1 MAKLYDLDAAGFERM
16 ASNLDKKNRAKVLQ
30 EAMYRGGS
38 FVRKTVRTVYKES
51 KPQSTL
57 GNAIMLHIYPSG
69 EGAVVRRFYVKG
81 GEGHKFNSK
90 SDFFRAY
97 ILNILE
103 KGGKDRKT
111 RRNYNR
117 GTVPALRF
125 FAKGTSRAKEGALGI
140 IRRYLQVEL
149 IKQANK

>member
-1 MAKLYDLDAAGFERM
+1 MAKFFDLDAEGFERM
-16 ASNLDKKNRAKVLQ
+16 SRNLDPKNRAKVLR

-57 GNAIMLHIYPSG
+57 GNAIMLHIFPSG

-81 GEGHKFNSK
+81 GQGHKFSKK
-90 SDFFRAY
+90 SDFYRAY

-111 RRNYNR
+111 RRGYNR
-117 GTVPALRF
+117 GTAPALRF
-125 FAKGTSRAKEGALGI
+125 FSRGTRRAKKNAMNI
-140 IRRYLQVEL
+140 IRQYLENEL